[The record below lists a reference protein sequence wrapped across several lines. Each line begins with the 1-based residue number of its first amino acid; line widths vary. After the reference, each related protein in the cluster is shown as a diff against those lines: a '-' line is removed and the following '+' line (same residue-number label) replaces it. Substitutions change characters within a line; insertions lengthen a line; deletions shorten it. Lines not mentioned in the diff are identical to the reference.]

1 MEIEFMNYIIKE
13 AYILIPALWIVGTFL
28 KRTPK
33 VQDWTIVWVVIILGI
48 TGAVG
53 MLGFSVNSVAQGII
67 IAGISVLGHQVVKQ
81 TNNRE

>member
-1 MEIEFMNYIIKE
+1 MNYIIKE